1 MGQSFWKIF
10 DFRFPPHT
18 YTSLKR
24 YFETQR
30 QVEKIS
36 GMIQDTIAALQK
48 KAFEEE
54 KD

>member
-1 MGQSFWKIF
+1 MEQSFRKIF
-10 DFRFPPHT
+10 DFRFPPHSH
-18 YTSLKR
+18 TSLKR